1 MANKNM
7 NGDKSLGPN
16 GYTMMVLLMVLEGG

>member
-1 MANKNM
+1 MVNKNM

-16 GYTMMVLLMVLEGG
+16 GYTMMVLLTALEGG